1 MKRILT
7 SVLLLLAVSLV
18 LKAQHISDLVLT
30 EVVVDNENGLLD
42 ENGRHSP
49 WVEITNSSQGS
60 VSVGGCYLSD
70 DPGNLKKF
78 MVPKG
83 DLKMKLGARQVMVLH
98 PDFPLVKGSTLYLV
112 STDGKTIVDSI
123 DIPSDLPVDRSVRK
137 LAKDAKKVL
146 FITEA
151 EDAAPTPGKMNSDR
165 QEESGA
171 EKMARTDR
179 YGGVLTLTSI
189 TVVFG
194 ALLILLIIFSIT
206 GGFFSGKFKRS
217 KTPSDEEAAAIAL
230 ALDMEQDGDIYA
242 AIAAAV
248 ELYLSDSVHDVES
261 YRLTIRQGEG
271 SAWRD
276 KRLTFRKLPK

>member
-49 WVEITNSSQGS
+49 WVEISNSSQGS
-60 VSVGGCYLSD
+60 VSVGG
-70 DPGNLKKF
+70 
-78 MVPKG
+78 
-83 DLKMKLGARQVMVLH
+83 
-98 PDFPLVKGSTLYLV
+98 
-112 STDGKTIVDSI
+112 TDGKTIVDSI

-230 ALDMEQDGDIYA
+230 ALDMEQDGDVYA